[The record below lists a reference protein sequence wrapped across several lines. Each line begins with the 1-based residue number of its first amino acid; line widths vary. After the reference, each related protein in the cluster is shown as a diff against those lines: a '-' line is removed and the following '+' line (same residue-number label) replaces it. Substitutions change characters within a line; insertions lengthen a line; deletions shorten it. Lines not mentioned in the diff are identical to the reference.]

1 MTEHILTTLYPL
13 IAMTLIFK
21 HENHLGS
28 LLKLKS
34 KAPAPKILTQ
44 SGSGSWG
51 FAFLT
56 SPQVMLQDYTLSS
69 TELDILKQ
77 FQVRN

>member
-13 IAMTLIFK
+13 IAMALIFK

-34 KAPAPKILTQ
+34 KALAPKIQTQ
-44 SGSGSWG
+44 PEVGVGG
-51 FAFLT
+51 LLF
-56 SPQVMLQDYTLSS
+56 
-69 TELDILKQ
+69 
-77 FQVRN
+77 